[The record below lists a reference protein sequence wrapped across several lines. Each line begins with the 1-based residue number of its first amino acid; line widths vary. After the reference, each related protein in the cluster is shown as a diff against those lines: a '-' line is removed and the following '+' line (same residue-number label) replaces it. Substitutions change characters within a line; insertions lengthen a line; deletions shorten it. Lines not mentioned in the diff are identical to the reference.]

1 VKQRIIERV
10 AVALSVVI
18 GAVVVSAQL
27 YLRRE
32 SEQYSREVGE
42 IKQRNA
48 AYQRGVVSGEPIEQ
62 NAAALYRL
70 ALPHFSVWGGQDK
83 ILADAINAADA
94 GHGATALIRER
105 CAEIRSERIRQALSS
120 TRCDWQLGFAL
131 DQLNADFAE
140 KLDGLRLARCLV
152 VSGHDAASA
161 GDRRQALSS
170 YLQTIAVGCDLG
182 MGDESM
188 CVLGGAS
195 VTLGLTAIARLV
207 MRTDDRAFLRDVAHR
222 VSMFEGRWPD
232 PRWPLRRYRLW
243 LENAVAL
250 DALASDGKRSTR
262 VRSLLFRSLA
272 AWRLWRDQPFLRQLQ
287 RLTAVSNRE
296 ESVQAAH
303 DLMRQPRHSKLLQEA
318 DGSQYEGVVTMAF
331 DLVDTYRA
339 LQLAIELQDW
349 HSEHHEYPPDASSIR
364 MVVSGLRYEPM
375 ADRRGYKI
383 VGAHATIFER
393 APE

>member
-1 VKQRIIERV
+1 
-10 AVALSVVI
+10 
-18 GAVVVSAQL
+18 VSAQL

-70 ALPHFSVWGGQDK
+70 ALPHFSVWRGQDK

-232 PRWPLRRYRLW
+232 PAMAAPSVPIVARERRRARRTC
-243 LENAVAL
+243 ERRQAVHSCEVAPISQPRRVA
-250 DALASDGKRSTR
+250 ALAR
-262 VRSLLFRSLA
+262 
-272 AWRLWRDQPFLRQLQ
+272 P
-287 RLTAVSNRE
+287 AVSSPAAAIDSGF
-296 ESVQAAH
+296 ES
-303 DLMRQPRHSKLLQEA
+303 R
-318 DGSQYEGVVTMAF
+318 GI
-331 DLVDTYRA
+331 RA
-339 LQLAIELQDW
+339 GRTR
-349 HSEHHEYPPDASSIR
+349 PDA
-364 MVVSGLRYEPM
+364 
-375 ADRRGYKI
+375 A
-383 VGAHATIFER
+383 AT
-393 APE
+393 A